1 MALRPLK
8 KEKPMTDHHK
18 KKVEDAFNRVRQE
31 LCQIGLLSDG
41 VYLDQ
46 IELCI
51 SGIPSIGE
59 AGFVYDS
66 GVPWLE
72 GILGYQEGVIY
83 LPRNIPHSLYKPG
96 GTLTD
101 VIRHEF
107 AHAWAWLDRDFLNGV
122 WFKRAFGR
130 WYDDEW
136 PLGDKL
142 FRLFR
147 KHDEREFKKSP
158 YYRDF
163 VSPYAMKAPYED
175 FAETFMTC
183 LRYWGSASRFRNRP
197 GLYQKILAV
206 RNAID
211 VKARQLI
218 DRLTRG
224 G

>member
-1 MALRPLK
+1 
-8 KEKPMTDHHK
+8 MTDHHK

-31 LCQIGLLSDG
+31 LCQIGVLADG

-51 SGIPSIGE
+51 SGIPSLGE

-107 AHAWAWLDRDFLNGV
+107 AHAWAWLDREFLNRA

-136 PLGDKL
+136 PLGDQL

-147 KHDEREFKKSP
+147 RHGEREFKTSP

-183 LRYWGSASRFRNRP
+183 LRYWSSASRFRNRP
-197 GLYQKILAV
+197 GLYQKIMAV
-206 RNAID
+206 RAA
-211 VKARQLI
+211 VGAAARRVGL
-218 DRLTRG
+218 G
-224 G
+224 

>member
-1 MALRPLK
+1 
-8 KEKPMTDHHK
+8 MTDQK
-18 KKVEDAFNRVRQE
+18 QKKVELAFNRVRNE
-31 LCQIGLLSDG
+31 LCQVGLLADG
-41 VYLDQ
+41 VYLDE

-51 SGIPSIGE
+51 SGIPSLGE

-66 GVPWLE
+66 GVPWLA
-72 GILGYQEGVIY
+72 GTLGYEEGLIY
-83 LPRNIPHSLYKPG
+83 LPRNTPHSLYTPG

-107 AHAWAWLDRDFLNGV
+107 AHAWAWLDRDFLNRA

-136 PLGDKL
+136 PLGDRL
-142 FRLFR
+142 FRLFW
-147 KHDEREFKKSP
+147 KHDESEFKKSP

-206 RNAID
+206 REAMG
-211 VKARQLI
+211 VAARRVGL
-218 DRLTRG
+218 G
-224 G
+224 